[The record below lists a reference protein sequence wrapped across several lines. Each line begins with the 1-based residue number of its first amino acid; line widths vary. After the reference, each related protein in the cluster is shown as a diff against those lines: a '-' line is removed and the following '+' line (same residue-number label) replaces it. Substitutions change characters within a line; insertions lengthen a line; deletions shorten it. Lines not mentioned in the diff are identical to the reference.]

1 MSAKKEEIIKKLPQ
15 KIGVYKFLDSTNKI
29 IYVGKAKNLRKRVGS
44 YFSTKTSGKTL
55 RLVNKIDDVK
65 YILVQNELDALLLEN
80 NLIKKYQPKYNVLM
94 KDDKSYPWIKITK
107 ENFPKIL
114 FTRKVVNDGSDY
126 FGPYKST
133 YVINVLI
140 DLFYDMFY
148 DSGWT
153 PITLLKNKVNSQKNE
168 KYQEIIKKIKSIL
181 KGNLKILINQLT
193 IKMEKQSELLN
204 FEEAKKIKSKIDLL
218 KDYRSKSII
227 VSSKISNVDVFSLVS
242 NSLNAVVNYLSIIN
256 GSIVLSHIMEFKK
269 RLSEKD
275 EEIMRLAII
284 RSREVF
290 NSKSK
295 TIYSNIKISEIYENV
310 NIFYPKIGD
319 KKKLLILSERNAK
332 YNLLEIERKKLKEN
346 ERSKTKPSLIFLKK
360 DLKLKTI
367 PIHIECFDN
376 SNIQGSLPTSS
387 CVVFKNGLP
396 SKKDY
401 RIFKIK
407 TITKADDFASMRE
420 VVFRR
425 YKRVL
430 DEKGDLPNLIVIDG
444 GKGQL
449 SSAEESLKRLGLS
462 GKIAI
467 IGIAKK
473 LESIY
478 FPNDKIPLFIDKKSP
493 SLKLIQ
499 TIRNEA
505 HRFAIN
511 YHKKRRLKS
520 TLSSALTDID
530 GIGEKTAEL
539 LIKKIGSVRRI
550 YETDLDILSSIIGEK
565 KASLV
570 LTGLTSVFKNAS
582 GEI

>member
-1 MSAKKEEIIKKLPQ
+1 MSVKKEEIIKKLPQ

-80 NLIKKYQPKYNVLM
+80 NLIKKHQPKYNVLM

-107 ENFPKIL
+107 EKFPKIL

-148 DSGWT
+148 DNGWT

-242 NSLNAVVNYLSIIN
+242 NKNIAVVNYLSIIN

-360 DLKLKTI
+360 DLRLKTI
-367 PIHIECFDN
+367 PNHIECFDN
-376 SNIQGSLPTSS
+376 SNIQGSSPTSS
-387 CVVFKNGLP
+387 CVVFKKGLP

-407 TITKADDFASMRE
+407 TVTKADDFASMRE

-430 DEKGDLPNLIVIDG
+430 DEKGDLPDLIVIDG

-449 SSAEESLKRLGLS
+449 SSAKESLKRLGLS

-467 IGIAKK
+467 IGVAKK

-478 FPNDKIPLFIDKKSP
+478 FPNDKVPLFIDKKSP

-565 KASLV
+565 KANLV

>member
-1 MSAKKEEIIKKLPQ
+1 MSVKKEEIIKKLPQ

-148 DSGWT
+148 DCGWT
-153 PITLLKNKVNSQKNE
+153 PITLLKNKVNSRKKE
-168 KYQEIIKKIKSIL
+168 KYQEIIKRIKSIL

-227 VSSKISNVDVFSLVS
+227 VSSKISDVDVFSLVS
-242 NSLNAVVNYLSIIN
+242 NSHTAVVNYLSIIN

-387 CVVFKNGLP
+387 CVVFKKGLP

-407 TITKADDFASMRE
+407 TVTKADDFASMRE

-430 DEKGDLPNLIVIDG
+430 DEKGDLPDLIVIDG

-449 SSAEESLKRLGLS
+449 SSAKESLKRLGLS

-582 GEI
+582 GKI

>member
-1 MSAKKEEIIKKLPQ
+1 MSVKKEEIIKKLPQ
-15 KIGVYKFLDSTNKI
+15 KIGVYKFLDSTDKI
-29 IYVGKAKNLRKRVGS
+29 IYVGKAKNLKKRVGS
-44 YFSTKTSGKTL
+44 YFSKKTSGKTL

-80 NLIKKYQPKYNVLM
+80 NLIKKHQPKYNVLM

-107 ENFPKIL
+107 ENFPKIF

-148 DSGWT
+148 DNGWT

-181 KGNLKILINQLT
+181 KGNLKILINQLS

-242 NSLNAVVNYLSIIN
+242 NSLTAVVNYLSIIN

-346 ERSKTKPSLIFLKK
+346 ERSKTKPSLIFLMK

-367 PIHIECFDN
+367 PNHIECFDN

-387 CVVFKNGLP
+387 CVVFKKGLP

-407 TITKADDFASMRE
+407 TVTKADDFASMRE

-430 DEKGDLPNLIVIDG
+430 DEKGALPDLIVIDG

-449 SSAEESLKRLGLS
+449 SSAKESLKRLGLF

-520 TLSSALTDID
+520 ALSSALTDID

-550 YETDLDILSSIIGEK
+550 YETDLDVLSSIIGEK

-570 LTGLTSVFKNAS
+570 LTGLTSVFENTTR
-582 GEI
+582 EI

>member
-1 MSAKKEEIIKKLPQ
+1 MSVKKEEIIKKLPQ
-15 KIGVYKFLDSTNKI
+15 KIGVYKFLDSTKKI

-44 YFSTKTSGKTL
+44 YFSTKTIGKTL
-55 RLVNKIDDVK
+55 RLVNKIDDVS

-107 ENFPKIL
+107 EVFPKIL
-114 FTRKVVNDGSDY
+114 FARQVVNDGSDY

-242 NSLNAVVNYLSIIN
+242 NSYTAVVNYLSIIN

-430 DEKGDLPNLIVIDG
+430 DEKGDLPDLIVIDG

-449 SSAEESLKRLGLS
+449 SSAKESLKRLGLS

>member
-1 MSAKKEEIIKKLPQ
+1 MSVKKEEIIKKLPQ
-15 KIGVYKFLDSTNKI
+15 KTGVYKFLDSSNKI
-29 IYVGKAKNLRKRVGS
+29 IYVGKAKNLRKRVLS

-55 RLVNKIDDVK
+55 RLVNKINDVN

-114 FTRKVVNDGSDY
+114 FTRKVVSDGSDY

-133 YVINVLI
+133 YVINALI

-148 DSGWT
+148 DNGWT
-153 PITLLKNKVNSQKNE
+153 PITLLKNKVNSQKSE

-227 VSSKISNVDVFSLVS
+227 VSSKISNVDVFSLIS
-242 NSLNAVVNYLSIIN
+242 NKDTAVVNYLSIIN

-269 RLSEKD
+269 RLTEKD
-275 EEIMRLAII
+275 EEIMKLAII

-295 TIYSNIKISEIYENV
+295 TIYSNIKISEIYEDV

-346 ERSKTKPSLIFLKK
+346 EKSKNKPSLMFLKK
-360 DLKLKTI
+360 DLRLKNI
-367 PIHIECFDN
+367 PNHIECFDN

-387 CVVFKNGLP
+387 CVVFKKGLP

-407 TITKADDFASMRE
+407 TVTKADDFASMRE

-430 DEKGDLPNLIVIDG
+430 DEKSDLPDLIVIDG

-449 SSAEESLKRLGLS
+449 SSAKESLKRLGLS

-493 SLKLIQ
+493 SFK
-499 TIRNEA
+499 
-505 HRFAIN
+505 IN
-511 YHKKRRLKS
+511 S
-520 TLSSALTDID
+520 
-530 GIGEKTAEL
+530 
-539 LIKKIGSVRRI
+539 
-550 YETDLDILSSIIGEK
+550 
-565 KASLV
+565 
-570 LTGLTSVFKNAS
+570 NN
-582 GEI
+582 